1 MHVEAVLRTKGT
13 EVVTAAPD
21 STLLDA
27 AKLLRFHRIGALV
40 VTDEH
45 GGVVGILSERDVVSA
60 VADHGPGALDG
71 PVSGVM
77 TADVV
82 RCAPGDTMEQL
93 MSAMTERRIR
103 HLPVV
108 DGESL
113 VGIVSIGDVVKR
125 RVSEIQ
131 DETQALQDYITQGR

>member
-1 MHVEAVLRTKGT
+1 MSRQFSERKGLRSSRPLPTPRCSMRPSCC
-13 EVVTAAPD
+13 A
-21 STLLDA
+21 STGS
-27 AKLLRFHRIGALV
+27 GALV
-40 VTDEH
+40 VTDEA

-60 VADHGPGALDG
+60 VADHGPSALDG

-93 MSAMTERRIR
+93 MAAMTERRIR

-108 DGESL
+108 DGTSL

-131 DETQALQDYITQGR
+131 DESQALQDYITQGR

>member
-13 EVVTAAPD
+13 DVVTASPD
-21 STLLDA
+21 STLLAA

-40 VTDEH
+40 VTDEA
-45 GGVVGILSERDVVSA
+45 GDVVGILSERDVVSA
-60 VADHGPGALDG
+60 VADNGPEALEG

-82 RCAPGDTMEQL
+82 RCSPGDTVEQL
-93 MSAMTERRIR
+93 MAAMTERRIR

-108 DGESL
+108 DGSSL

-131 DETQALQDYITQGR
+131 DESQALQDYITQGR